1 MSMKTLEVIKS
12 RRSVREYSSR
22 QVSNKVLFRILEAAR
37 WAPSAHNAQ
46 PWRFVTIQNAALK
59 RKLAEEMADR
69 WDRDMS
75 KDNVPPEK
83 REKLARASIERF
95 TGAPIVIIACS
106 TMEEMETYPD
116 KRRQR
121 IEYVMAV
128 QSLAAAVENMLLA
141 ARAEGLDSCW
151 FCAPLFCQDTV
162 RKILN
167 IPGHVEPQALITIGH
182 SIDKPDPPP
191 RKALQKI
198 VHQDYWR

>member
-1 MSMKTLEVIKS
+1 VKILDAIKS
-12 RRSVREYSSR
+12 RRSVREYASRRVSS
-22 QVSNKVLFRILEAAR
+22 KVLFRILEAAR

-46 PWRFVTIQNAALK
+46 PWRFVTVRDAALK
-59 RKLAEEMADR
+59 RKLAEAMAKR
-69 WDRDMS
+69 WDEDMS

-95 TGAPIVIIACS
+95 TRAPVVVIACL
-106 TMEEMETYPD
+106 TMVDMDRYPD
-116 KRRQR
+116 ERRQK

-128 QSLAAAVENMLLA
+128 QSLAAAIENMLLA
-141 ARAEGLDSCW
+141 AHAEGLGSCW

-167 IPGHVEPQALITIGH
+167 IPSHVEPQALITMGYP
-182 SIDKPDPPP
+182 IDKPDPPP
-191 RKALQKI
+191 RKPLEKI